1 MHHPTAV
8 TLLIRAMFPDGD
20 KVEFDGAAGIMNNV
34 GHIAIEGKEF
44 ERPAAWVE
52 HVCRSRGMYG
62 NGEVG

>member
-1 MHHPTAV
+1 
-8 TLLIRAMFPDGD
+8 MFPDGD